1 MGGGAY
7 RRRLRVAPA
16 APAMPG
22 LAGVMSGGGEA
33 SRSWRATGVFSAA
46 PSHDAPSRL
55 RCVEPRARLSARRR
69 AGALRPPPVLIVE
82 TFVIHKRFHGLVQ
95 RASRWSKRN
104 AERANKIPVVRG
116 LIARSSAVVALLTR
130 RAPRNFPL
138 SNGRSPTVTIGR
150 SKTVCLPRRVTP
162 LP

>member
-1 MGGGAY
+1 M
-7 RRRLRVAPA
+7 
-16 APAMPG
+16 
-22 LAGVMSGGGEA
+22 
-33 SRSWRATGVFSAA
+33 
-46 PSHDAPSRL
+46 
-55 RCVEPRARLSARRR
+55 
-69 AGALRPPPVLIVE
+69 LIVE

-150 SKTVCLPRRVTP
+150 SKTVCLPRRVPPSHDDTCRLRRP
-162 LP
+162 QAAFVPGMFNRWPTACSSIGALAQSDRDRLYLAPG